1 MTIIIRKPEL
11 LETFTTSL
19 HPHPAEK
26 KFLSQGKTF
35 IVKTQQNERP
45 IKASEIEQT

>member
-26 KFLSQGKTF
+26 KISKLRENFY
-35 IVKTQQNERP
+35 R
-45 IKASEIEQT
+45 